1 MSLPII
7 SIDESNREKIDISK
21 DIGKSCEKY
30 GFFIVKD
37 HNLDIS
43 TFENVRNLSREFFN
57 LPIENKMKY
66 HQVGGAGQ
74 RGYTPF
80 GIEKA
85 VNSSSP
91 DQKEFWHHGR
101 SNWQEKYID
110 MMPTNEDVN
119 EIKCFDETLNGL
131 FKDLDFLGKKI
142 LSYISLFLGLKSDLF
157 DNKINQGNS
166 ILRLIHYPPKDRN
179 NSGLRAGPHEDI
191 NLVTLLLGT
200 QQGGLE
206 ILDQNNNWIPIK
218 TNSDIIV
225 CNVGDMLERLTNKK
239 LISTTHKV
247 INPKDASEN
256 NSRYS
261 MPFFIHLNPDF
272 YIETIDSC
280 IDHNNPNLFPEG
292 ISAGD
297 FLNKRLKEIKL
308 I

>member
-43 TFENVRNLSREFFN
+43 TIKNIKDLSKKIFS
-57 LPIENKMKY
+57 LPLKTKMKY
-66 HQVGGAGQ
+66 QQIGGAGQ

-85 VNSSSP
+85 VNSLSP

-110 MMPTNEDVN
+110 KVPSNENVS
-119 EIKCFDETLNGL
+119 EIQYFDKTLNDL
-131 FKDLDFLGKKI
+131 FKDLDSLGKKI
-142 LSYISLFLGLKSDLF
+142 LSYISLFLGLKSDWF
-157 DNKINQGNS
+157 DDKINQGNS
-166 ILRLIHYPPKDRN
+166 ILRLIHYPPKDEN
-179 NSGLRAGPHEDI
+179 NNGLRASPHEDI

-200 QQGGLE
+200 EQEGLE

-218 TNSDIIV
+218 TSSNIIV

-247 INPKDASEN
+247 INPKNASEN

-272 YIETIDSC
+272 FIETISSC
-280 IDHNNPNLFPEG
+280 IDDNNPNLFPEG
-292 ISAGD
+292 ISADD
-297 FLNKRLKEIKL
+297 FLNERLREIKL
-308 I
+308 S

>member
-43 TFENVRNLSREFFN
+43 TIKNVKDLSKKFFS
-57 LPIENKMKY
+57 LPLKTKMKY
-66 HQVGGAGQ
+66 HQIGGAGQ

-85 VNSSSP
+85 VSSLSP

-110 MMPTNEDVN
+110 KVPSNENVS
-119 EIKCFDETLNGL
+119 EIQYFDKTLNDL
-131 FKDLDFLGKKI
+131 FKDLDLLGKKI
-142 LSYISLFLGLKSDLF
+142 LSYISLFLDLESDWF
-157 DNKINQGNS
+157 DKKINQGNS
-166 ILRLIHYPPKDRN
+166 ILRLIHYPPNDKKN
-179 NSGLRAGPHEDI
+179 VGLRAGPHEDI

-200 QQGGLE
+200 QQKGLE

-218 TNSDIIV
+218 TNSEIIV
-225 CNVGDMLERLTNKK
+225 CNVGDMLERLTNKR

-247 INPKDASEN
+247 VNPKNVLEN

-272 YIETIDSC
+272 FIETINSC
-280 IDHNNPNLFPEG
+280 INDNNPNIFPEG
-292 ISAGD
+292 ISADD
-297 FLNKRLKEIKL
+297 FLNERLREIKL
-308 I
+308 S